1 MKQTTFASLAFE
13 RKKKQTRRERFL
25 AEMETVVPWAALL
38 AVIEPYY
45 PTTGRRGR
53 PPMPLSTMLRIYFM
67 QQWYAL
73 SDPAMEDALY
83 EVESMRR
90 FAGLDLTDD
99 AMPDETT
106 ILKFRHLLE
115 KHALTSQMMNIINDT
130 LEQRGLLL
138 KGGTMVDATII
149 HAPPSTKNRDKQ
161 RDPEMHQTK
170 KGNQWYFG
178 MKVHVGAD
186 VNSGLVHTVS
196 VTPANVS
203 DINQLPHLVREDD
216 RAVFGDKGYVN
227 NKLKRLVRK
236 AGLFWGVSLKASKQH
251 PLTEA
256 NKRFNHKMSSIRARV
271 EHVFRVIKRQ
281 FGYTKVRYKGIA
293 KNAAQVF
300 SLIGLTNLYLARRA
314 LMNDGRNPP
323 AAPRKGRSGPERPRK
338 IAVEAEKSIIGVGS
352 IGWLG

>member
-25 AEMETVVPWAALL
+25 AEMEAVVPWAALL
-38 AVIEPYY
+38 AVIEPHY

-53 PPMPLSTMLRIYFM
+53 PPMSLSTMLRIYFM

-83 EVESMRR
+83 EIESMRR
-90 FAGLDLTDD
+90 FAGLDLLEES
-99 AMPDETT
+99 MPDETT

-115 KHALTSQMMNIINDT
+115 RHGLTAQMMNVINDT
-130 LEQRGLLL
+130 LAAQGLLL

-149 HAPPSTKNRDKQ
+149 HASPSTKNQDKQ

-178 MKVHVGAD
+178 MKIHVGAD
-186 VNSGLVHTVS
+186 VNSGLAHTVS
-196 VTPANVS
+196 VTPANAS
-203 DINQLPHLVREDD
+203 DISQLPHLLREDD

-227 NKLKRLVRK
+227 NDLKCHARK
-236 AGLFWGVSLKASKQH
+236 AGVFWGISLKGSKTR
-251 PLTEA
+251 PLCEA
-256 NKRFNHKMSSIRARV
+256 NKRFNCKMSSIRARV
-271 EHVFRVIKRQ
+271 EHLFRVIKRQ
-281 FGYTKVRYKGIA
+281 FGYIKVRYKGIA
-293 KNAAQVF
+293 KNATQVF

-314 LMNDGRNPP
+314 LM
-323 AAPRKGRSGPERPRK
+323 S
-338 IAVEAEKSIIGVGS
+338 
-352 IGWLG
+352 

>member
-1 MKQTTFASLAFE
+1 MKQATFASLAFE
-13 RKKKQTRRERFL
+13 QKKKQTRRERFL
-25 AEMETVVPWAALL
+25 TEMDAVVPWAALL
-38 AVIEPYY
+38 AVIEPHY
-45 PTTGRRGR
+45 PTAGRRGR
-53 PPMPLSTMLRIYFM
+53 SPRPLETMLRIYFM

-73 SDPAMEDALY
+73 SGPAMEDALY
-83 EVESMRR
+83 EIESMRR
-90 FAGLDLTDD
+90 FAGLELADD

-115 KHALTSQMMNIINDT
+115 KHGLTAQMMNIINDT
-130 LEQRGLLL
+130 LAERGLLL

-149 HAPPSTKNRDKQ
+149 HAPPSTKNEQKQ

-170 KGNQWYFG
+170 KGNQWFFG

-196 VTPANVS
+196 VTPANAS
-203 DINQLPHLVREDD
+203 DISQLPHLLREDD

-227 NKLKRLVRK
+227 NDLKRHARK
-236 AGLFWGVSLKASKQH
+236 AGVFWGVSLKASKQR

-256 NKRFNHKMSSIRARV
+256 NKRFNHRMSSIRARV

-300 SLIGLTNLYLARRA
+300 SLIGLTNLYLGRGAI
-314 LMNDGRNPP
+314 MN
-323 AAPRKGRSGPERPRK
+323 
-338 IAVEAEKSIIGVGS
+338 
-352 IGWLG
+352 

>member
-25 AEMETVVPWAALL
+25 AEMEAVVPWAALL
-38 AVIEPYY
+38 AVIEPHY

-53 PPMPLSTMLRIYFM
+53 PPMPLATMLRLYFM

-83 EVESMRR
+83 EIESMRR
-90 FAGLDLTDD
+90 FARLDLADD
-99 AMPDETT
+99 AIPDETT

-115 KHALTSQMMNIINDT
+115 KHGLTSQMMDVINTT

-149 HAPPSTKNRDKQ
+149 HAPPSTKNKDRQ

-178 MKVHVGAD
+178 MKIHVGAD
-186 VNSGLVHTVS
+186 VRSGLAHTVL
-196 VTPANVS
+196 VTPANAA
-203 DINQLPHLVREDD
+203 DISQLPDLLREDD

-227 NKLKRLVRK
+227 NEFKRQARK
-236 AGLFWGVSLKASKQH
+236 TGVFWGVSLKASKAH
-251 PLTEA
+251 RLTAA

-271 EHVFRVIKRQ
+271 EHLFRVIKRQ

-300 SLIGLTNLYLARRA
+300 SLIGLTNLYLARGK
-314 LMNDGRNPP
+314 LM
-323 AAPRKGRSGPERPRK
+323 S
-338 IAVEAEKSIIGVGS
+338 
-352 IGWLG
+352 

>member
-1 MKQTTFASLAFE
+1 MKQTTFASLAFD

-25 AEMETVVPWAALL
+25 SEMETVVPWAALL
-38 AVIEPYY
+38 AVIEPHY
-45 PTTGRRGR
+45 PKAGRRGR
-53 PPMPLSTMLRIYFM
+53 PPKALETMLRIYFM

-90 FAGLDLTDD
+90 FARLELADD

-115 KHALTSQMMNIINDT
+115 RHKLTAQLMNVINDT

-149 HAPPSTKNRDKQ
+149 HAPPSTKNQDKQ

-170 KGNQWYFG
+170 KGNQWFFG
-178 MKVHVGAD
+178 MKIHVGAD
-186 VNSGLVHTVS
+186 VDSGLVHTVS
-196 VTPANVS
+196 VTSANAP
-203 DINQLPHLVREDD
+203 DISQLPHLLREDD

-227 NKLKRLVRK
+227 NQFKRAARQ
-236 AGLFWGVSLKASKQH
+236 AGVFWGVSLRASAQH
-251 PLTEA
+251 KLTPA
-256 NKRFNHKMSSIRARV
+256 NERFNHRMSSIRARV
-271 EHVFRVIKRQ
+271 EHLFRVIKRQ
-281 FGYTKVRYKGIA
+281 FGYTKVRYKGIV

-314 LMNDGRNPP
+314 LMN
-323 AAPRKGRSGPERPRK
+323 
-338 IAVEAEKSIIGVGS
+338 
-352 IGWLG
+352 

>member
-13 RKKKQTRRERFL
+13 RKKKQTRRECFL
-25 AEMETVVPWAALL
+25 GVMEKVVPWAALL
-38 AVIEPYY
+38 AAIAPHY

-53 PPMPLSTMLRIYFM
+53 PPMPLATMLRISFM
-67 QQWYAL
+67 QQWYTL

-83 EVESMRR
+83 EIESMRR

-115 KHALTSQMMNIINDT
+115 KHGLTGQMMNIINDM
-130 LEQRGLLL
+130 LEERGLLL

-178 MKVHVGAD
+178 MKIHVGAD

-196 VTPANVS
+196 VTPANAS
-203 DINQLPHLVREDD
+203 DISQLPELVREDD
-216 RAVFGDKGYVN
+216 CAVFGDKGYVN
-227 NKLKRLVRK
+227 NQLKRLARK
-236 AGLFWGVSLKASKQH
+236 AGLFWGVSLKASKAH

-314 LMNDGRNPP
+314 LM
-323 AAPRKGRSGPERPRK
+323 S
-338 IAVEAEKSIIGVGS
+338 
-352 IGWLG
+352 